1 MRSVPSLSRGEAMAF
16 KPLEGGGCG
25 EWPLWDLFIANNLG
39 KVLHRP
45 DFSDI
50 IEGFALQKA

>member
-1 MRSVPSLSRGEAMAF
+1 MAF